1 VSPPRPDEPAKPHD
15 LAPPDRRAPSGA
27 TGEERG
33 ALIIRLSLAG
43 TALFTVT
50 AVAGAISEGFLRNTA
65 AVVAFALFAVGIV
78 AFFGA
83 YARAVSRSRFET
95 ISVAGLYLM
104 MGSTPRPVQIR
115 LLGSLAVEVVV
126 AVITSVATAS
136 VRPFTP
142 LAFGFLVPMF
152 GLACCGLWAAY
163 HGVFPDR
170 REPRAS
176 LPADD

>member
-1 VSPPRPDEPAKPHD
+1 VTSRRDEPARPGE
-15 LAPPDRRAPSGA
+15 PA
-27 TGEERG
+27 TAIAAG
-33 ALIIRLSLAG
+33 ALPGAAIIRLSLAG
-43 TALFTVT
+43 TALLTVT
-50 AVAGAISEGFLRNTA
+50 ALAGAHSEGFLRNLA
-65 AVVAFALFAVGIV
+65 AVVSFGLFAVGIV

-83 YARAVSRSRFET
+83 YARAVSRSRFES
-95 ISVAGLYLM
+95 ISVAGLYLL
-104 MGSTPRPVQIR
+104 MGSTPRAVQIR

-126 AVITSVATAS
+126 AVATSLATAS

-142 LAFGFLVPMF
+142 LAFGLLVPMF

-170 REPRAS
+170 RDPRAS